1 MAEDGALIPLEVLGV
16 RVELPSNQP
25 IVLLRE
31 RDGARY
37 LPIWIGP
44 AEATA
49 IATALEGVKPPRPLT
64 HDLMR
69 SVIDALG
76 GLAVKVVITEMR
88 DSIFYADLSLDV
100 SGKVVE
106 VSSRP
111 SDAIALAVRTGT
123 PIYAAPLV
131 LEEAGVVFEED
142 EEEEVARFR
151 EFLEQVTVEDF
162 LEAGHPEQPD
172 QPENPDHPE

>member
-1 MAEDGALIPLEVLGV
+1 MSENGPIPMEVLGV

-31 RDGARY
+31 QDGERH
-37 LPIWIGP
+37 LPIWIGGS
-44 AEATA
+44 EATA
-49 IATALEGVKPPRPLT
+49 IATALEGVTPPRPLT

-69 SVIDALG
+69 SVIDAVG
-76 GLAVKVVITEMR
+76 ALATRVVITEMR
-88 DSIFYADLSLDV
+88 DSVFYADLSLDV
-100 SGKVVE
+100 SGREVH

-123 PIYAAPLV
+123 PVYALESV
-131 LEEAGVVFEED
+131 LQDAGVVFEEEGSE

-151 EFLEQVTVEDF
+151 EFLEEVTIEDF
-162 LEAGHPEQPD
+162 LGDDSAE
-172 QPENPDHPE
+172 

>member
-1 MAEDGALIPLEVLGV
+1 MEVLGV

-31 RDGARY
+31 QDGERH
-37 LPIWIGP
+37 LPIWIGG

-49 IATALEGVKPPRPLT
+49 IATALEGVTPPRPLT

-69 SVIDALG
+69 AVLDAVG
-76 GLAVKVVITEMR
+76 ASATRVVITEMR
-88 DSIFYADLSLDV
+88 DSVFYADLALDI
-100 SGKVVE
+100 SGREVH

-123 PIYAAPLV
+123 PVYALESV
-131 LEEAGVVFEED
+131 LEDAGVVFEEEGSED
-142 EEEEVARFR
+142 EEEVARFR
-151 EFLEQVTVEDF
+151 KFLEEATIEDF
-162 LEAGHPEQPD
+162 LGDDSAE
-172 QPENPDHPE
+172 

>member
-1 MAEDGALIPLEVLGV
+1 MAGDRDPIPVEIVGV

-31 RDGARY
+31 EDGTRY
-37 LPIWIGP
+37 LPIWIG
-44 AEATA
+44 ANEATA
-49 IATALEGVKPPRPLT
+49 IATAMEGVQPPRPLT

-69 SVIDALG
+69 SVLDAVG
-76 GLAVKVVITEMR
+76 ALAVRVVITEMR
-88 DSIFYADLSLDV
+88 DSVFFADLSLDV
-100 SGKVVE
+100 SGNEVK

-123 PIYAAPLV
+123 PVLVAAAV
-131 LEEAGVVFEED
+131 LDEAGVHFEDED

-151 EFLEQVTVEDF
+151 EFLEEVTVEDF
-162 LEAGHPEQPD
+162 LGGEQG
-172 QPENPDHPE
+172 Q

>member
-1 MAEDGALIPLEVLGV
+1 MEVVGI

-31 RDGARY
+31 QGGQRH
-37 LPIWIGP
+37 LPIWIGGS
-44 AEATA
+44 EATA
-49 IATALEGVKPPRPLT
+49 IATALEGVNPPRPLT

-76 GLAVKVVITEMR
+76 GLAVRVVITEMR
-88 DSIFYADLSLDV
+88 DSVFYADLSFDI
-100 SGKVVE
+100 SGREVH

-123 PIYAAPLV
+123 PVFAAEAV
-131 LEEAGVVFEED
+131 LDDAGIVFEEESD
-142 EEEEVARFR
+142 EEEELARFR
-151 EFLEQVTVEDF
+151 EMLEGATIEDF
-162 LEAGHPEQPD
+162 LEGET
-172 QPENPDHPE
+172 EE